1 MCGPGWPQ
9 GYATICANTIFL
21 ATWLKGDPVQAWS
34 KLFNA
39 WWSEDQ
45 RVNEDAAHLMKT
57 LQYSRVLLTMT
68 LSILAPHSVDPSVAN
83 AAYSEMVNFVESR
96 SPGLVQ
102 K

>member
-1 MCGPGWPQ
+1 
-9 GYATICANTIFL
+9 
-21 ATWLKGDPVQAWS
+21 
-34 KLFNA
+34 
-39 WWSEDQ
+39 
-45 RVNEDAAHLMKT
+45 
-57 LQYSRVLLTMT
+57 MT